1 MDEPLTARS
10 TQSQLL
16 WALVQDMAELK
27 ATIKMVHD
35 HEERIRELEKARWQT
50 AWITA
55 LASAAATAILVSF
68 IMTSIGVS

>member
-1 MDEPLTARS
+1 MSEPVTAKS

-16 WALVQDMAELK
+16 WALVQDMAEVK
-27 ATIKMVHD
+27 ATVKMVMD

-55 LASAAATAILVSF
+55 LASAAATALVVGF
-68 IMTSIGVS
+68 ITTQFGA